1 MTTYPTIATI
11 AEKQI
16 VTSDYLNDLKDAI
29 GIIRSPG
36 RYYYLRG
43 AADPDL
49 TTSSASM
56 ADLNANTTVAS
67 LDVSGNP
74 VRVALY
80 AGRMTTAAATC
91 QFDLLV
97 DGVSVRGGTAIWIAG
112 TNTPVNLLWI
122 VDGLAA
128 GSHSF
133 KIQWKSASAAL
144 STLFSA
150 NGIWFEIREE

>member
-1 MTTYPTIATI
+1 MSTYPTIATI
-11 AEKQI
+11 AKKQI
-16 VTSDYLNDLKDAI
+16 ITADYLNDLKDAI

-43 AADPDL
+43 SGDADL

-80 AGRMTTAAATC
+80 AGRQTTAASTV

-97 DGVSVRGGTAIWIAG
+97 DGVSVRGGTAIWLG
-112 TNTPVNLLWI
+112 QTNVPVNLLWI

-133 KIQWKSASAAL
+133 KIQWKSASAVL